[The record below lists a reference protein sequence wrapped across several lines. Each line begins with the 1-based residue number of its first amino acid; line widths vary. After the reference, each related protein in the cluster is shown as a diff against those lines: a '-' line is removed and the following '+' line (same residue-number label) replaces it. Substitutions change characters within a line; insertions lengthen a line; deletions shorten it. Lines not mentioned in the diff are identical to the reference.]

1 MLDRRYG
8 PLLRGSA
15 VKYARLASGP
25 VCSQVVDI
33 MALSLSS
40 ESIDD
45 YGSVSMEQASNTVG
59 KLFFWALL
67 AQLIINFFK
76 CILYGIKGAGE
87 TIWNSIVEV
96 FGKIYD
102 WQKEI

>member
-1 MLDRRYG
+1 MSDRRYG
-8 PLLRGSA
+8 PHSRDSV
-15 VKYARLASGP
+15 VKYAKLASGP
-25 VCSQVVDI
+25 VYSQVVEI
-33 MALSLSS
+33 MALRSNS

-59 KLFFWALL
+59 KLFFWALM

-76 CILYGIKGAGE
+76 YILYGIKGAGE
-87 TIWNSIVEV
+87 TIWNSIVKV

>member
-1 MLDRRYG
+1 M
-8 PLLRGSA
+8 
-15 VKYARLASGP
+15 KYAKLASGP
-25 VCSQVVDI
+25 VCSQVVEI
-33 MALSLSS
+33 MTLTS

-59 KLFFWALL
+59 KLFFWALM

-76 CILYGIKGAGE
+76 YILYGIKGAGE
-87 TIWNSIVEV
+87 TIWNSIIKV

>member
-1 MLDRRYG
+1 
-8 PLLRGSA
+8 
-15 VKYARLASGP
+15 VKYARLASGS
-25 VCSQVVDI
+25 VFNGDT
-33 MALSLSS
+33 MTLNS

-76 CILYGIKGAGE
+76 YILYGIKGTGE
-87 TIWNSIVEV
+87 TIWNSIVTV

-102 WQKEI
+102 WQKGI